1 LAGSPTSI
9 TSLRNCPQDAPESY
23 FRAPQDSNVAG
34 NVYADSFNRGEYQQW
49 VQSYDSSAGG

>member
-1 LAGSPTSI
+1 MTM
-9 TSLRNCPQDAPESY
+9 TRDATGLDL
-23 FRAPQDSNVAG
+23 DSNVAG